1 MGLAFEEL
9 TGDVR
14 KPPMVTDD
22 RYSGIGIGTRPPH
35 RGAADP
41 CNLSSWTSLNGT
53 DMKLLLYGLQRSGT
67 NFLETTLRKNFKVE
81 FLNSNR
87 LRSAPIHKHF
97 RFYSNKN
104 LIPEPQYK
112 NDVSVESFQEFESL
126 FSSAPERYLV
136 MSKDPYSW
144 FLSYKK
150 WADKCDWPAADHHYA
165 EEYNAF
171 YKFFAQLSRETDRII
186 FVRYSDL
193 LTDAEATLTRLA
205 GEADM
210 PRRKLSEWS
219 GFNVPRKV
227 SQSGS
232 FDSEKARYYTERE
245 FLNQLSDQEI
255 QEINNTID
263 LDLMTFLGYEVATA
277 R

>member
-1 MGLAFEEL
+1 
-9 TGDVR
+9 
-14 KPPMVTDD
+14 
-22 RYSGIGIGTRPPH
+22 
-35 RGAADP
+35 
-41 CNLSSWTSLNGT
+41 
-53 DMKLLLYGLQRSGT
+53 MKLLHYGLQRSGT

-87 LRSAPIHKHF
+87 RRSAPVHKHF

-112 NDVSVESFQEFESL
+112 NDVNVKSFEEFESL
-126 FSSAPERYLV
+126 FSSAPELYLV
-136 MSKDPYSW
+136 ISKDPYSW
-144 FLSYKK
+144 FLSYRK
-150 WADKCDWPAADHHYA
+150 WAAKYDWPEVDHHYA

-171 YKFFAQLSRETDRII
+171 YGFFGRLSRETDRII

-193 LTDAEATLTRLA
+193 LTDAEATLKRLA

-210 PRRKLSEWS
+210 PGRKLSKWS
-219 GFNVPRKV
+219 GFNVPKKV
-227 SQSGS
+227 SQSKS
-232 FDSEKARYYTERE
+232 FDSEKLRYYTERE
-245 FLNQLSDQEI
+245 FLNQLSGQEI
-255 QEINNTID
+255 QEINNAID